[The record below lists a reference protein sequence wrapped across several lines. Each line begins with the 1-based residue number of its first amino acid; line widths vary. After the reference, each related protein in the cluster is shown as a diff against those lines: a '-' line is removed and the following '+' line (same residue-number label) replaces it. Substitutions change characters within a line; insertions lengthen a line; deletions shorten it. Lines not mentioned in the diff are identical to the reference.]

1 MGTKDAARSFCSSS
15 AAVQTTAVA
24 QSDQPDR
31 STREHQQTRRSREF
45 WMGGCVPFVMTPM
58 AISSSLLARAMTS
71 KNVAHS
77 PSWTNRDEGRTYVS
91 ATTRDRHINASGWVD
106 QVARCCPWAHAPFPS
121 ALSSSCSTAF
131 TERFSATIASTA
143 DTMALLITYSE
154 ILPCPI
160 RSFVRGSRISE
171 TSSCS
176 LGLSSQV
183 TLRRCQLILG

>member
-1 MGTKDAARSFCSSS
+1 MSLRPHVTGTSMR
-15 AAVQTTAVA
+15 Q
-24 QSDQPDR
+24 
-31 STREHQQTRRSREF
+31 
-45 WMGGCVPFVMTPM
+45 
-58 AISSSLLARAMTS
+58 
-71 KNVAHS
+71 
-77 PSWTNRDEGRTYVS
+77 
-91 ATTRDRHINASGWVD
+91 SGWVD
-106 QVARCCPWAHAPFPS
+106 QVARCQGARAPFPS

-154 ILPCPI
+154 IRACPI

-176 LGLSSQV
+176 LGLSSHV